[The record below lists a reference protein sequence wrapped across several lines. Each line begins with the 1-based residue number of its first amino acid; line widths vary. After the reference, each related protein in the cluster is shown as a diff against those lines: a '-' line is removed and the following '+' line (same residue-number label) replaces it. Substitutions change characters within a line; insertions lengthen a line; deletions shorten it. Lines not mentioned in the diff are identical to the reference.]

1 MAMVDFVQLQQIIK
15 EQLDQDRLISSVEA
29 QGPTLEEA
37 VAQAATLL
45 NLPIRRLEY
54 EVAER
59 GSTGFIGA
67 GKKDWKIRAYQR
79 LRVRE
84 EAVEDDVVE
93 SGPDFDVPVVEHEDG
108 AVFVQLRYEG
118 AYLKVSLPQGHGK
131 RVSAAQAH
139 AALEERGVADYDQ
152 RLVVEAVKSAGGEYI
167 RVGDFEHHSENNA
180 AMSVEIVDQE
190 MKALLHVTPPGPG
203 GCDITL
209 ESYQTFLKSNRVYYG
224 IDQDF
229 LIKFADKPVF
239 KERVVIAEGLSPVN
253 GRDAYM
259 RYNFETDQSKVRLK
273 EGANGR
279 VDFKDLKIIQNVVE
293 AQSLAKKVPPEKGIP
308 GRTVTG
314 NQIPARDGKDI
325 ALPLGKNVHVG
336 NDGATIIADIN
347 GQVVEVNGKINV
359 EPVYTVDGNVSLKTG
374 NIIFLGTVIVNGNV
388 EDGFSVKAA
397 GNIEVNGT
405 VEKAEL
411 DAEGDIIVHQGITG
425 RGSGIIRAGKTLVA
439 RFIENTVIEAGD
451 TVIASDG
458 IINSRVDAG
467 KRIICQGKRATI
479 VGGRLRASEE
489 INAKILGSSTAG
501 TETICEVGADP
512 KTKELVARLTET
524 KAALEKQLEEI
535 KLNMQTLVNIKKQR
549 KSLPEDKEAYLQ
561 SLDEK
566 RVEILMDLKKNTG
579 EIEKSQDLL
588 DNLQARGRVS
598 ASAKVYPGVRVIIK
612 DTLEDVR
619 SEYRAVTFILEDGLV
634 KITKYEEP
642 DVEAV
647 KGGVDGYST
656 D

>member
-15 EQLDQDRLISSVEA
+15 EQLDQDRSISAVEV
-29 QGPTLEEA
+29 QGATLEEA

-45 NLPIRRLEY
+45 DLSIRRLEY
-54 EVAER
+54 EIIER
-59 GSTGFIGA
+59 GFAGVMGA
-67 GKKDWKIRAYQR
+67 GKKEWKIRAYQR
-79 LRVRE
+79 ANVQE
-84 EAVEDDVVE
+84 EAMEEDAVEN
-93 SGPDFDVPVVEHEDG
+93 GFDFDAPPPENEDG
-108 AVFVQLRYEG
+108 AVFVQFRYEG
-118 AYLKVSLPQGHGK
+118 AFLKVSLPVGHGK
-131 RVSAAQAH
+131 RASIGLAH
-139 AALEERGVADYDQ
+139 AALEERGVTDYDQ
-152 RLVVEAVKSAGGEYI
+152 KLVAETVKSAREEYV
-167 RVGDFEHHSENNA
+167 RVGDFKHHSENNA
-180 AMSVEIVDQE
+180 SMSVDIVDQD
-190 MKALLHVTPPGPG
+190 MRALIHVTPPGPG

-209 ESYQTFLKSNRVYYG
+209 ESYQTFLKNSRVYYG
-224 IDQDF
+224 IDNEY
-229 LIKFADKPVF
+229 LSAFADKPIY

-253 GRDAYM
+253 GRDAYI
-259 RYNFETDQSKVRLK
+259 RYNFETDPSKVRIR

-293 AQSLAKKVPPEKGIP
+293 GQALARKIPPEKGVP

-325 ALPLGKNVHVG
+325 PFPLGKNVRLG
-336 NDGATIIADIN
+336 DDGVTVVADIN

-425 RGSGIIRAGKTLVA
+425 RGSGIIRAGKTLAA

-451 TVIASDG
+451 MVIASDG

-467 KRIICQGKRATI
+467 KRIVCQGKRGTI
-479 VGGRLRASEE
+479 VGGRLRAGEE
-489 INAKILGSSTAG
+489 INAKALGSSTAG

-512 KTKELVARLTET
+512 KVKERIALLMET

-535 KLNMQTLVNIKKQR
+535 KLNMQTLINIKKQR
-549 KSLPEDKEAYLQ
+549 KSLPEDKEVYLRE
-561 SLDEK
+561 LDAK
-566 RVEILMDLKKNTG
+566 RVEVLTDLKKNTG
-579 EIEKSQDLL
+579 EIEEAQDVFG
-588 DNLQARGRVS
+588 NLQARGRVS
-598 ASAKVYPGVRVIIK
+598 ASSRVYPGVKVIIK
-612 DTLEDVR
+612 DAVEDVR
-619 SEYRAVTFILEDGLV
+619 SEYRAVTFVLEDGLV
-634 KITKYEEP
+634 KISKYEEP
-642 DVEAV
+642 GSEASH
-647 KGGVDGYST
+647 GHSAN
-656 D
+656 